1 MEVAVERKLY
11 FCIHFLLLVG
21 NSFDCFCMSLKNF
34 CHLILPFTYLLVC
47 GCCRLWVFSSL
58 LVPPPPLS
66 ARHTHK
72 KHTWQGRGIICAMY
86 ADWFSSRP
94 TFVSSAVIPQ
104 DKEAY
109 LDVIHRYLEIHGTVD
124 NTAPIPCEKPWHCQR
139 QRGTGPAE
147 TEQGECV
154 SDRPFHIRWVHLASV
169 FCLFWHYSVCLK
181 PSAVC
186 VKILQLLQIMKPVFV
201 ENITLC
207 HKLGFYVWWKPQNK
221 YKTKNLKKLLGPT
234 LDWKMSCFLFFCPR
248 LFLTKGRRSN
258 LSWFKIYRSQL
269 CMFLYMHLR
278 LCECDKHFKV
288 LWGSVCRLEKRY
300 RIAS

>member
-34 CHLILPFTYLLVC
+34 CHLKLPFTYLLVC

-124 NTAPIPCEKPWHCQR
+124 NTAPIPAYVKNHGIVKGSEVQVLLR
-139 QRGTGPAE
+139 QSK
-147 TEQGECV
+147 V
-154 SDRPFHIRWVHLASV
+154 SVWAIAHFTPG
-169 FCLFWHYSVCLK
+169 
-181 PSAVC
+181 
-186 VKILQLLQIMKPVFV
+186 
-201 ENITLC
+201 
-207 HKLGFYVWWKPQNK
+207 GF
-221 YKTKNLKKLLGPT
+221 T
-234 LDWKMSCFLFFCPR
+234 
-248 LFLTKGRRSN
+248 
-258 LSWFKIYRSQL
+258 
-269 CMFLYMHLR
+269 
-278 LCECDKHFKV
+278 
-288 LWGSVCRLEKRY
+288 
-300 RIAS
+300 